1 MIHISDVIYLAKN
14 LLLEIF
20 LNPLTL
26 LPLED
31 EHERR
36 AVHTTK
42 EPKHRENTE

>member
-1 MIHISDVIYLAKN
+1 MPFEAFY
-14 LLLEIF
+14 
-20 LNPLTL
+20 NPNSH

-42 EPKHRENTE
+42 EPKHR